1 MACPALPTCSLAI
14 TESERILPNII
25 SRIKNVLNIL
35 DLSSEKIIIRMT
47 GCPNGCARPYMAE
60 LGIVGSAP
68 EKYQIWLGG
77 SSDQTRLAKPYVD
90 KLPDEEIENFIEPL
104 FFYFKKEKQDGESF
118 GSFCH
123 RVGFEALHDF
133 SSAYT
138 SIK

>member
-1 MACPALPTCSLAI
+1 
-14 TESERILPNII
+14 
-25 SRIKNVLNIL
+25 
-35 DLSSEKIIIRMT
+35 
-47 GCPNGCARPYMAE
+47 MAE